1 MDQRD
6 GATDA
11 GVCQS
16 VFLRSHKFTMYS
28 KLRKFTSLRYSVGQR
43 FAQPLDNAFYDD
55 E

>member
-11 GVCQS
+11 GAHQS
-16 VFLRSHKFTMYS
+16 VFPRPHKFTMYS
-28 KLRKFTSLRYSVGQR
+28 KLRKFTSLRYSAGQR
-43 FAQPLDNAFYDD
+43 FAQPLDNAFYD